1 MTISS
6 SYRSIFSFN
15 YIPRNIML
23 ELLEHE
29 DIDDAKLK
37 DAQNYLFPVEE

>member
-1 MTISS
+1 MSGVIIDPVSAD
-6 SYRSIFSFN
+6 Y